1 VSITATLIIQIIV
14 LLILVGVTMKYI
26 WPPITAAL
34 DERAQKVA
42 EGLSAADK
50 ARSELA
56 SANKR
61 IEDELAKARND
72 AATRLANA
80 ERMALQI
87 VEDAKA
93 KAADE
98 GAKIVAQAQAEA
110 QQEATKA
117 REALRDQVAALAVK
131 GAEQILRREVSPAVH
146 AELLNRL
153 QTELLAMAE
162 PSTIARP
169 YAAALFQAST
179 AADGAQLVA
188 QLDTLAGIAADAG
201 LRQFAA
207 DPRVSDEQ
215 VFGVVTGI
223 AGADL
228 NPKLRN
234 LLSTVIDNG
243 RLSVLPEIASQFR
256 TLVNDRGGIADAQVV
271 SAFPLDAGQQASLA
285 KVLEKR
291 FGRQLKV
298 AVAVDPT
305 LIGGVRVTVGDEVLD
320 TSVVA
325 RLEQM
330 RAALTH

>member
-1 VSITATLIIQIIV
+1 
-14 LLILVGVTMKYI
+14 
-26 WPPITAAL
+26 
-34 DERAQKVA
+34 
-42 EGLSAADK
+42 
-50 ARSELA
+50 
-56 SANKR
+56 
-61 IEDELAKARND
+61 
-72 AATRLANA
+72 
-80 ERMALQI
+80 
-87 VEDAKA
+87 
-93 KAADE
+93 
-98 GAKIVAQAQAEA
+98 
-110 QQEATKA
+110 
-117 REALRDQVAALAVK
+117 
-131 GAEQILRREVSPAVH
+131 
-146 AELLNRL
+146 
-153 QTELLAMAE
+153 MAE

-188 QLDTLAGIAADAG
+188 QLDTLAGIARDPG

-207 DPRVSDEQ
+207 DPKVSDEQ

-223 AGADL
+223 AGSDL
-228 NPKLRN
+228 SPKLRN
-234 LLSTVIDNG
+234 LLSTVINNG

-256 TLVNDRGGIADAQVV
+256 MLVNDRGGIADAQVV
-271 SAFPLDAGQQASLA
+271 SAFPLDANQQAGLA

-298 AVAVDPT
+298 AVTVDPT

>member
-1 VSITATLIIQIIV
+1 
-14 LLILVGVTMKYI
+14 
-26 WPPITAAL
+26 
-34 DERAQKVA
+34 
-42 EGLSAADK
+42 
-50 ARSELA
+50 
-56 SANKR
+56 
-61 IEDELAKARND
+61 
-72 AATRLANA
+72 
-80 ERMALQI
+80 
-87 VEDAKA
+87 
-93 KAADE
+93 
-98 GAKIVAQAQAEA
+98 
-110 QQEATKA
+110 
-117 REALRDQVAALAVK
+117 
-131 GAEQILRREVSPAVH
+131 
-146 AELLNRL
+146 
-153 QTELLAMAE
+153 MAE

-188 QLDTLAGIAADAG
+188 QLDTLAGIAGDAG

-207 DPRVSDEQ
+207 DPKVSDEQ
-215 VFGVVTGI
+215 VFGVVAGI
-223 AGADL
+223 AGSDL
-228 NPKLRN
+228 SPKLRN

-243 RLSVLPEIASQFR
+243 RLAVLPEIATQFR
-256 TLVNDRGGIADAQVV
+256 SLVNDRGGVAEAEVV

-298 AVAVDPT
+298 SVTVDAS

>member
-1 VSITATLIIQIIV
+1 
-14 LLILVGVTMKYI
+14 
-26 WPPITAAL
+26 
-34 DERAQKVA
+34 
-42 EGLSAADK
+42 
-50 ARSELA
+50 
-56 SANKR
+56 
-61 IEDELAKARND
+61 
-72 AATRLANA
+72 
-80 ERMALQI
+80 
-87 VEDAKA
+87 
-93 KAADE
+93 
-98 GAKIVAQAQAEA
+98 
-110 QQEATKA
+110 
-117 REALRDQVAALAVK
+117 
-131 GAEQILRREVSPAVH
+131 
-146 AELLNRL
+146 
-153 QTELLAMAE
+153 MAE

-169 YAAALFQAST
+169 YAAALFQATT

-188 QLDTLAGIAADAG
+188 QLDTLAGIAGDAG

-207 DPRVSDEQ
+207 DPKVSDEQ

-228 NPKLRN
+228 SPKLRN

-256 TLVNDRGGIADAQVV
+256 SLVNDRGGIADAQVV
-271 SAFPLDAGQQASLA
+271 SAFPLDANQQASLA

-298 AVAVDPT
+298 TVTVDPT

>member
-1 VSITATLIIQIIV
+1 
-14 LLILVGVTMKYI
+14 
-26 WPPITAAL
+26 
-34 DERAQKVA
+34 
-42 EGLSAADK
+42 
-50 ARSELA
+50 
-56 SANKR
+56 
-61 IEDELAKARND
+61 
-72 AATRLANA
+72 
-80 ERMALQI
+80 
-87 VEDAKA
+87 
-93 KAADE
+93 
-98 GAKIVAQAQAEA
+98 
-110 QQEATKA
+110 
-117 REALRDQVAALAVK
+117 
-131 GAEQILRREVSPAVH
+131 
-146 AELLNRL
+146 
-153 QTELLAMAE
+153 MAE

-188 QLDTLAGIAADAG
+188 QLDTLAGIAGDAG

-207 DPRVSDEQ
+207 DPKVSDEQ

-228 NPKLRN
+228 SPKLRN
-234 LLSTVIDNG
+234 LLGTVIDNG

-256 TLVNDRGGIADAQVV
+256 SLVNDRGGIADAQVV
-271 SAFPLDAGQQASLA
+271 SAFPLDANQQAGLA

-298 AVAVDPT
+298 AVTVDPT

>member
-1 VSITATLIIQIIV
+1 
-14 LLILVGVTMKYI
+14 
-26 WPPITAAL
+26 
-34 DERAQKVA
+34 
-42 EGLSAADK
+42 
-50 ARSELA
+50 
-56 SANKR
+56 
-61 IEDELAKARND
+61 
-72 AATRLANA
+72 
-80 ERMALQI
+80 
-87 VEDAKA
+87 
-93 KAADE
+93 
-98 GAKIVAQAQAEA
+98 
-110 QQEATKA
+110 
-117 REALRDQVAALAVK
+117 
-131 GAEQILRREVSPAVH
+131 
-146 AELLNRL
+146 
-153 QTELLAMAE
+153 MAE

-188 QLDTLAGIAADAG
+188 QLDTLAGIARDPG

-223 AGADL
+223 AGTDL
-228 NPKLRN
+228 SPKLRN

-256 TLVNDRGGIADAQVV
+256 MLVNDRGGIADAQVV
-271 SAFPLDAGQQASLA
+271 SAFPLDANQQAGLA

-298 AVAVDPT
+298 AVTVDPT

>member
-1 VSITATLIIQIIV
+1 
-14 LLILVGVTMKYI
+14 
-26 WPPITAAL
+26 
-34 DERAQKVA
+34 
-42 EGLSAADK
+42 
-50 ARSELA
+50 
-56 SANKR
+56 
-61 IEDELAKARND
+61 
-72 AATRLANA
+72 
-80 ERMALQI
+80 
-87 VEDAKA
+87 
-93 KAADE
+93 
-98 GAKIVAQAQAEA
+98 
-110 QQEATKA
+110 
-117 REALRDQVAALAVK
+117 
-131 GAEQILRREVSPAVH
+131 
-146 AELLNRL
+146 
-153 QTELLAMAE
+153 MAE

-179 AADGAQLVA
+179 AADGAQLVS
-188 QLDTLAGIAADAG
+188 QLDALASIAGDAG

-207 DPRVSDEQ
+207 DPKVSDEQ
-215 VFGVVTGI
+215 VFGVVSGI
-223 AGADL
+223 AGNDL
-228 NPKLRN
+228 SPKLRN

-256 TLVNDRGGIADAQVV
+256 TLVNDRGGVADAQVV

-298 AVAVDPT
+298 TVTVDPS